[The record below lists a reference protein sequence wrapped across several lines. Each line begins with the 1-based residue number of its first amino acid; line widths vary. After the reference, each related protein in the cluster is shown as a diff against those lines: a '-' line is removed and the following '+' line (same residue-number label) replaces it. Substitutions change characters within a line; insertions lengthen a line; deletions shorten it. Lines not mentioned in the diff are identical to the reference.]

1 MNVVFDL
8 GGVVVAWNPDDIVAR
23 AFSDPNDRALVK
35 REIFGHPDW
44 LALDRGS
51 ASVDD
56 VIVRAARRT
65 GLPELVVRSFI
76 ESVPS
81 SLIADREVVDLIR
94 RVKSAGSSLYCL
106 SNMPTSS
113 MEHLERT
120 YEFWH
125 LFTGMV
131 VSSRVGVCKPEPEIY
146 AHLLETHDLR
156 ASDTVFI
163 DDTVANLD
171 AAERFGIRTIHFTG
185 VRQCEREL
193 RRLGCL

>member
-1 MNVVFDL
+1 MNVVFGR
-8 GGVVVAWNPDDIVAR
+8 GGVVGAWNPDDIVAR
-23 AFSDPNDRALVK
+23 AFPDPNDRALVK

-51 ASVDD
+51 ASVEDL
-56 VIVRAARRT
+56 IVRAARRT

-81 SLIADREVVDLIR
+81 SMIADREVVDLIR

-156 ASDTVFI
+156 AADTVFI
-163 DDTVANLD
+163 DDTLANLD

-185 VRQCEREL
+185 IRQCEREL

>member
-23 AFSDPNDRALVK
+23 AFPDPDHRALVK

-185 VRQCEREL
+185 VQQCEGEL

>member
-23 AFSDPNDRALVK
+23 AFPDPDHRALVK

-56 VIVRAARRT
+56 VIKRAARRT
-65 GLPELVVRSFI
+65 GLPERVVRSFI
-76 ESVPS
+76 ENVPS
-81 SLIADREVVDLIR
+81 ALIADREVVDLIR
-94 RVKSAGSSLYCL
+94 RLKSAGNSLYCL
-106 SNMPTSS
+106 SNMPTTS

-131 VSSRVGVCKPEPEIY
+131 VSSRVGVCKPEREIY

-171 AAERFGIRTIHFTG
+171 AAARFGIRTIHFVG
-185 VRQCEREL
+185 VRQCEGEL